1 MLLFIKNVL
10 SSIFNEISVKTPWYF
25 LRKMQYFEKNSYQNT
40 KYELKCYETH
50 VTWYDTLF

>member
-1 MLLFIKNVL
+1 MLLFIKNVF